1 MAHMPSIDSARLAT
15 SLRSLKS
22 DADADI
28 DGAVSEV
35 VDAVVSLFRVK
46 GSGLMIAD
54 QESSLHYLVASST
67 TSRLLEEAESTTGEG
82 PCVTAFTNNELV
94 SVDDLREDDRWP
106 TVRKTFLSHDA
117 VAVLGVPVRIERVPV
132 GTLDVFHDRPY
143 AWDDSEKA
151 AITRYADVISAILAA
166 ALAAHRAGEL
176 AGQLQYALD
185 YRIVIER
192 AVGFLMA
199 QRRVDAV
206 RAFDLLRTSARSRRR
221 KVAEVAR
228 YLLETG
234 ALPA

>member
-1 MAHMPSIDSARLAT
+1 MPTIDSERLNT
-15 SLRSLKS
+15 SLRNLDTGSGT
-22 DADADI
+22 DI
-28 DGAVSEV
+28 DAAISEV
-35 VDAVVSLFRVK
+35 VDAVVTLFQVK

-54 QESSLHYLVASST
+54 EESSLHYLVASGP
-67 TSRLLEEAESTTGEG
+67 TSRLLENAESAAGEG

-94 SVDDLREDDRWP
+94 HADDLRQDSRWP
-106 TVRKTFLSHDA
+106 AVRETFLREGA

-132 GTLDVFHDRPY
+132 GTLDVFHDRPHV
-143 AWDDSEKA
+143 WDESERLA
-151 AITRYADVISAILAA
+151 LTRYADVIGTILAA
-166 ALAAHRAGEL
+166 ALAARRAGEL

-192 AVGFLMA
+192 AVGYLMA

-206 RAFDLLRTSARSRRR
+206 RAFDLLRTSARGRRR

-228 YLLETG
+228 YLLDTG